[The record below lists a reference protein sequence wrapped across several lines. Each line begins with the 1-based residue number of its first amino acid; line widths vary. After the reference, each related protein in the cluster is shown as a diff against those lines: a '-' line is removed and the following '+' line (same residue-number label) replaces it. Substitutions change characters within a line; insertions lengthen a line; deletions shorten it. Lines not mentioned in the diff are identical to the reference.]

1 MSKFIIFILVCIG
14 LIILGIVIWY
24 LKYNNQNYDTKT
36 ISSTFEEDWVKDFYN
51 NQNYDTKTISSTFEE
66 DWIKD
71 FYNNH
76 KKTCKKQ
83 IENLKYLIPE
93 NGICFDIGSNMG
105 MFSEALLNER
115 PNCIIHLF
123 EPVQKYYNISTKKFK
138 NFKNLFI
145 NNMGLSNK
153 SENKEIFIDNDKN
166 TSNAGWNTY
175 IKEETQKNMSKETTK
190 LITLDS
196 YCDKNKINKI
206 DFIKIDTE
214 GFEAYI
220 LDGFWKTLNALEKK
234 PPMLIELG
242 WGINHP
248 NWDFSRKVFK
258 KLISLGYKSSRN
270 LETLTGTTDVLFQF
284 DK

>member
-1 MSKFIIFILVCIG
+1 MTKFLIFILVCVG
-14 LIILGIVIWY
+14 VIILGIVIWY
-24 LKYNNQNYDTKT
+24 FKYYNQNYDTKT
-36 ISSTFEEDWVKDFYN
+36 IP
-51 NQNYDTKTISSTFEE
+51 STFEE

-138 NFKNLFI
+138 KFKNFKNLFI

-153 SENKEIFIDNDKN
+153 SENKEIFIDTDKN
-166 TSNAGWNTY
+166 TRNAGWNTY

-214 GFEAYI
+214 GFEAYV

-258 KLISLGYKSSRN
+258 KLISLGYKSGRN